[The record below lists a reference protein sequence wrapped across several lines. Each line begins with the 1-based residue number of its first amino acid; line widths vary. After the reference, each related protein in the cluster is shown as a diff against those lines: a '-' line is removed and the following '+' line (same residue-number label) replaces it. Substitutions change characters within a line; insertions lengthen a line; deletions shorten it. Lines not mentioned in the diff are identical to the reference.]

1 MIIFLIKLLIKLIFY
16 ILTYLNQ
23 WNYYSKIKIKSIIN
37 LKLINIKFLYDK
49 IIFNWIIIFYFEIL
63 INKMYPKLNY
73 VNVKI
78 VYYLILKNT
87 ICLDLII

>member
-1 MIIFLIKLLIKLIFY
+1 MIFY
-16 ILTYLNQ
+16 ILNYLNQ
-23 WNYYSKIKIKSIIN
+23 WNYYSKIKIKIIIN

-73 VNVKI
+73 VNVKVI
-78 VYYLILKNT
+78 YYLILKNT